1 MRRILISIVAFFLCE
16 VVFSQGKDCY
26 FIGSNPQNAERLG
39 AEHIV
44 SSLEGHE
51 YATLAVTIKDVPFF
65 WIEPIDLVLKSQKED
80 SITMF
85 YFDISHLGRRDSLRL
100 SLKSIGYRDYSINY
114 YPEIYSIYTLSL
126 IPSDTAH
133 CIIDTLIHIDAVDRW
148 VYLGSR
154 CRDSINRD
162 TVVDSIESATVVSK
176 EETVPSKN
184 FIEEAF
190 GLNMEMVYVE
200 GGVFDYGVKRD
211 ELKGF
216 DIPLRKDSVIE
227 NDFWIGKYEVT
238 IEQWYA
244 VMQDPSVKNAK
255 CPTCPITGISQD
267 AALAFCG
274 KLSEKTESQ
283 MAYGLPFE
291 IQWEYAAKGGVHH
304 DTTLFSG
311 SNHLDSVAWYYANS
325 RGEPHD
331 VYDSSKKPN
340 SLGIY
345 GMTGNAAEWCADCD
359 IIDGNVRPYSRG
371 GGYDKDEYR
380 SDVYYYITN
389 RDRKRSEDR
398 FQGFRVMCAP
408 KKGDEENNSNTQPIQ
423 TP

>member
-1 MRRILISIVAFFLCE
+1 MRELLLIILCLLVSIST
-16 VVFSQGKDCY
+16 FSQKKGCVLRQQSERVVNGEFRLPELNGKQY
-26 FIGSNPQNAERLG
+26 SSFI
-39 AEHIV
+39 ID
-44 SSLEGHE
+44 
-51 YATLAVTIKDVPFF
+51 IKGVEPFLW
-65 WIEPIDLVLKSQKED
+65 WIEPQNRILKTIINDNSKKV
-80 SITMF
+80 
-85 YFDISHLGRRDSLRL
+85 YVDISQTDSLYLTVNSYVYSNYVFKCFPRMAGRFEIEL
-100 SLKSIGYRDYSINY
+100 SS
-114 YPEIYSIYTLSL
+114 
-126 IPSDTAH
+126 SDTVN
-133 CIIDTLIHIDAVDRW
+133 CLLDTLIHIDAVDRW